1 MKKMINKSIRST
13 SGKPEQGLSRRS
25 FIAGIAGSSLMMSMG
40 ALVSGCSSEKASE
53 ALAAGDFT
61 KLFAPNI
68 WFEINGA
75 GDVLIN
81 IVRAEMGQHVGTSLA
96 QIIAE
101 ELGADWSKVS
111 FKHVDTDPKWGVMV
125 TGGSWSVHTS
135 FTLLSQAGAAGRTI
149 LIDAASRL
157 MGVAAETC
165 RAENG
170 LVTAGDKSLTFAEIV
185 SNGSFSRTITEE
197 ELAAMPVKSAGERKI
212 IGRDVRNLDVAP
224 KSDGSAV
231 YGLDAELP
239 GMAYAMPLLP
249 PTRYGSKVLN
259 IDESAAQSID
269 GYIGAMEIK
278 DPSQTVQA
286 CVVVA
291 AETMPA
297 AMKASKAV
305 KVKWS
310 PGPTAEVTE
319 SAILA
324 EGVRLAA
331 DPDAG
336 TLYVNEGDIS
346 AAKVGAATTMT
357 ATYTT
362 STALHFTME
371 PQNALVEFDRD
382 GKCHIHAGN
391 QWQSL
396 ILPYLAQALEMPED
410 EIIIHQYY
418 LGGGYGRRLFGD
430 QMIPAALAARE
441 MGRPI
446 KLIFDRPTDS
456 RFDCVR
462 SPSVCSFEAS
472 FDADGALSVIDHT
485 VVAGWPTKA
494 MAPGFLGTGIDGNGQ
509 YDGFS
514 ISGADHWYTLP
525 AHRVRAINN
534 ELAQTTFLP
543 GWLRAV
549 GPGWISWGVE
559 SFLDEIAHQ
568 KGQDPVAMRLAM
580 LDGKG
585 KNAGGSGSTSGG
597 ANRLAAVLKDVAE
610 RAGWGREL
618 PANEGLGIGLG
629 HGQERGMPTW
639 VACVA
644 HVAVDPDS
652 GDVTLKQLWQTI
664 DVGTVV
670 NPDGAMAQA
679 EGAALWGV
687 SLALHEGASF
697 VDGEVAEQNLDR
709 YAPLRMSDVPEL
721 DIVFIDSEEFP
732 SGLGEPPLI
741 PVAPAIG
748 NAIFAATGRRVREL
762 PIRLS

>member
-1 MKKMINKSIRST
+1 MKNQR
-13 SGKPEQGLSRRS
+13 QGLSRRS
-25 FIAGIAGSSLMMSMG
+25 FIAGVAGSSLMMSMG
-40 ALVSGCSSEKASE
+40 SLVSGCSSDQASK
-53 ALAAGDFT
+53 ALASGDLSKVFS
-61 KLFAPNI
+61 PNI

-96 QIIAE
+96 QIVAD

-149 LIDAASRL
+149 IIDAASKL
-157 MGVAAETC
+157 MGVPAESC
-165 RAENG
+165 SVESG
-170 LVTAGDKSLTFAEIV
+170 VVTSGDQSLTFAEII
-185 SNGSFSRTITEE
+185 SNGDFSRVISEE
-197 ELAAMPVKSAGERKI
+197 ELAAMPVKAPAERTV
-212 IGRDVRNLDVAP
+212 IGRDLRNLDVAA
-224 KSDGSAV
+224 KSEGSAV

-249 PTRYGSKVLN
+249 PTRYGSKVN
-259 IDESAAQSID
+259 GIDESAAKTIP
-269 GYIGAMEIK
+269 GYIGAIEIN
-278 DPSQTVQA
+278 DPSQTVQGH
-286 CVVVA
+286 VVVA
-291 AETMPA
+291 AETMA
-297 AMKASKAV
+297 AVLKAAKAV
-305 KVKWS
+305 SVDWT
-310 PGPTAEVTE
+310 PGPTASVTE
-319 SAILA
+319 AEILA

-331 DPDAG
+331 DPEMGA
-336 TLYVNEGDIS
+336 LFVNEGDIG
-346 AAKVGAATTMT
+346 AAKANAASTMS

-362 STALHFTME
+362 GTALHFTME
-371 PQNALVEFDRD
+371 PQNAVVDFDAD

-396 ILPYLAQALEMPED
+396 ILPYLAQALEMPETD
-410 EIIIHQYY
+410 IIIHQYY

-430 QMIPAALAARE
+430 QMIPAALAARSL
-441 MGRPI
+441 GRPV
-446 KLIFDRPTDS
+446 KLIFDRATDS

-472 FDADGALSVIDHT
+472 FDADGMLSGVDHA
-485 VVAGWPTKA
+485 VVAGWPTKS
-494 MAPGFLGTGIDGNGQ
+494 MAPFFIGPGIDGQGEL
-509 YDGFS
+509 DAFS
-514 ISGADHWYTLP
+514 INGSDHWYSLP

-534 ELAQTTFLP
+534 GLAQQTFLP

-568 KGQDPVAMRLAM
+568 QGQDPVALRLGL
-580 LDGKG
+580 LDGVG
-585 KNAGGSGSTSGG
+585 KNAGGEGSTVGG
-597 ANRLAAVLKDVAE
+597 AKRLAAVLKDVSE
-610 RAGWGREL
+610 RAGWGRDL
-618 PANEGLGIGLG
+618 PANEGLGVAVG

-639 VACVA
+639 IACVA
-644 HVAVDPDS
+644 HVSVEPSS
-652 GDVTLKQLWQTI
+652 GDVTLKKLWQTI

-687 SLALHEGASF
+687 SLALHEGAQF
-697 VDGEVAEQNLDR
+697 ANGEVVEQNLDR
-709 YAPLRMSDVPEL
+709 YKPLRMSDVPEL
-721 DIVFIDSEEFP
+721 DIVFVDSDEFP
-732 SGLGEPPLI
+732 SGMGEPPLI

-748 NAIFAATGRRVREL
+748 NAVFAATGKRVRDL
-762 PIRLS
+762 PIKLI

>member
-1 MKKMINKSIRST
+1 MKNQR
-13 SGKPEQGLSRRS
+13 QGLSRRS
-25 FIAGIAGSSLMMSMG
+25 FIAGVAGSSLMMTMG
-40 ALVSGCSSEKASE
+40 SLVSGCSSDQASK
-53 ALAAGDFT
+53 ALASGDLSKVFS
-61 KLFAPNI
+61 PNI

-96 QIIAE
+96 QIVAD

-149 LIDAASRL
+149 IIDAASKL
-157 MGVAAETC
+157 MGVPAESC
-165 RAENG
+165 SAESG
-170 LVTAGDKSLTFAEIV
+170 VVMSGDQSLTFAEII
-185 SNGSFSRTITEE
+185 SNGDFSRVISEE
-197 ELAAMPVKSAGERKI
+197 ELAAMPVKAPGERTV
-212 IGRDVRNLDVAP
+212 IGRDLRNLDVAA
-224 KSDGSAV
+224 KSEGSAV

-249 PTRYGSKVLN
+249 PTRYGSRVN
-259 IDESAAQSID
+259 GIDESAAKTIP
-269 GYIGAMEIK
+269 GYIGAIEIN
-278 DPSQTVQA
+278 DPSQTIQGH
-286 CVVVA
+286 VVVA
-291 AETMPA
+291 AETMA
-297 AMKASKAV
+297 AVLKAAKAV
-305 KVKWS
+305 SVDWI
-310 PGPTAEVTE
+310 PGPTASVTE
-319 SAILA
+319 AEILA

-331 DPDAG
+331 DPEMGA
-336 TLYVNEGDIS
+336 LFVNEGDVGS
-346 AAKVGAATTMT
+346 AKANAASTMS

-362 STALHFTME
+362 GTALHFTME
-371 PQNALVEFDRD
+371 PQNAVVEFDPD

-396 ILPYLAQALEMPED
+396 ILPYLAQALEMPETD
-410 EIIIHQYY
+410 IIIHQYY

-430 QMIPAALAARE
+430 QMIPAALAARSL
-441 MGRPI
+441 GRPV
-446 KLIFDRPTDS
+446 KLIFDRAADS

-462 SPSVCSFEAS
+462 SPSVCTFEAS
-472 FDADGALSVIDHT
+472 FDVDGMLSGVDHA
-485 VVAGWPTKA
+485 VVAGWPTKS
-494 MAPGFLGTGIDGNGQ
+494 MAPFFIGPGIDGQGEL
-509 YDGFS
+509 DAFS
-514 ISGADHWYTLP
+514 INGSDHWYNLP

-534 ELAQTTFLP
+534 GLAQQTFLP

-568 KGQDPVAMRLAM
+568 QGQDPVALRLGL
-580 LDGKG
+580 LDGVG
-585 KNAGGSGSTSGG
+585 KNAGGEGSTVGG
-597 ANRLAAVLKDVAE
+597 AKRLAAVLKDVSE
-610 RAGWGREL
+610 RAGWGREM
-618 PANEGLGIGLG
+618 PANEGLGVAVG

-639 VACVA
+639 IACVA
-644 HVAVDPDS
+644 HVAVDPSS
-652 GDVTLKQLWQTI
+652 GDVTLKKLWQTI

-687 SLALHEGASF
+687 SLALHEGAQF
-697 VDGEVAEQNLDR
+697 ANGEVAEQNLDR
-709 YAPLRMSDVPEL
+709 YTPLRMSDVPEL
-721 DIVFIDSEEFP
+721 DIVFVDSDEFP
-732 SGLGEPPLI
+732 SGMGEPPLI

-748 NAIFAATGRRVREL
+748 NAIFAATGKRVRDL